1 MRQPPK
7 VCQECEKIRVLSLY
21 MDGSCDYTCGCPLCE
36 YREAYKEAE
45 HKEAEQTERNKR
57 SNQ

>member
-7 VCQECEKIRVLSLY
+7 VYQECEKLKLISLY

-45 HKEAEQTERNKR
+45 QIEHIERSR
-57 SNQ
+57 R

>member
-7 VCQECEKIRVLSLY
+7 VCQECEKLKVISLY
-21 MDGSCDYTCGCPLCE
+21 MDGSYDYTCGYPLCK

-45 HKEAEQTERNKR
+45 QIEQIEGSRR
-57 SNQ
+57 